1 MRFKILRIRWND
13 ESRPGIPSISA
24 MRTIVCDLRGVA
36 ADCVTVD
43 ALARFHLAAK
53 RAGVELRLR
62 HASAELN
69 ELLVLTGLNEV
80 LAVEAGRETEE
91 REERVGAEEERQ
103 LDDLPT

>member
-1 MRFKILRIRWND
+1 
-13 ESRPGIPSISA
+13 

-62 HASAELN
+62 HASAELS
-69 ELLVLTGLNEV
+69 ELLVLTGLDGV
-80 LAVEAGRETEE
+80 LRIEPGRETEE
-91 REERVGAEEERQ
+91 REEPLGGEEERQ
-103 LDDLPT
+103 LDDPPA